1 MLHVAPG
8 TEQELDVPRSRPTSQ
23 LPPALPW
30 EGDGSEREGG
40 TDMLHRLGKM
50 RIGMGISLNDLRLRS
65 DGPLVK
71 KGHRENN

>member
-1 MLHVAPG
+1 MLRVAPG
-8 TEQELDVPRSRPTSQ
+8 TEQELDVPRPDPHPSSRPRFSGRVME
-23 LPPALPW
+23 AR
-30 EGDGSEREGG
+30 ERVGPICFI
-40 TDMLHRLGKM
+40 DLGKM